1 MDPYR
6 AADYEIL
13 SNMLNKLKN
22 NQTTVKDNLLK
33 VINANFQTI
42 LADVVLADPTLKF
55 DPNILYSYSD
65 YRGLFYLNY
74 SQKLMNSTLAENG
87 LYLIFSQVINEDD

>member
-22 NQTTVKDNLLK
+22 NQTTVKENLLK
-33 VINANFQTI
+33 AINTP
-42 LADVVLADPTLKF
+42 L
-55 DPNILYSYSD
+55 
-65 YRGLFYLNY
+65 
-74 SQKLMNSTLAENG
+74 
-87 LYLIFSQVINEDD
+87 